1 MLTMKVCHA
10 KASQTLSS
18 SKGRQGVRT
27 MAQQRSQWVPEAGR
41 RHALVW
47 LSLPLMSTVS
57 LPSYALI
64 PDDDDEEMVE
74 RAKANRR
81 KRLAGEKKAEQAF
94 SRSEGFVDK
103 STKKEIVSVQ
113 IAVNAL
119 AKAGEALASSDVGSA
134 ANALSGQWSAE
145 FEDAAKALSINDD
158 TKAAAEATIAEI
170 GALKQAASSGSLD
183 SAKKEY
189 VDAVTALTTWTSKA
203 AISGLKG
210 I

>member
-1 MLTMKVCHA
+1 MKVCHA

-189 VDAVTALTTWTSKA
+189 DDAVTALTSWTSKA
-203 AISGLKG
+203 AISSLKG